1 MGAETGIAWT
11 DHTFNIAWGCQKV
24 SPGCTHCYAEGLST
38 RYGHGVWGPN
48 KPRRTF
54 GPKHW
59 VEPIA
64 WNRAAERPE
73 PPRTPAFMP
82 GGIPPR
88 MNAGARN
95 ECGGSVRRRGRV
107 FCSSMC
113 DIFEDHPTIER
124 ELGKLWP
131 LIRATPS
138 LDWQLLT
145 KRAERI
151 AECLPADWGGGYPNV
166 WLGVSIETREYEW
179 RVQLLRR
186 VPARVRFVSYE
197 PALGPIDGIDLT
209 GIDWLIYGGES
220 GAGFR
225 PDDERWAEGI
235 REQCRREGVA
245 FFFKQRAARFP
256 GTGTMPVPSGA
267 GLSQP
272 LNHPLSGEG
281 AEGTDGDKP
290 REFPLSVIAEPVFST
305 GQG

>member
-1 MGAETGIAWT
+1 MGTETGIAWT

-24 SPGCTHCYAEGLST
+24 SPGCTHCYAEDLST
-38 RYGHGVWGPN
+38 RYGHGVWGPG

-54 GPKHW
+54 GAKHW
-59 VEPIA
+59 AEPIA
-64 WNRAAERPE
+64 WNRAAMKAKRRDKACPER
-73 PPRTPAFMP
+73 R
-82 GGIPPR
+82 
-88 MNAGARN
+88 
-95 ECGGSVRRRGRV
+95 RV

-124 ELGKLWP
+124 ELRKLWP
-131 LIRATPS
+131 LIRETPS

-151 AECLPADWGGGYPNV
+151 AESLPADWGGGYANV

-197 PALGPIDGIDLT
+197 PALGPVAGIDLT

-220 GAGFR
+220 GAEFR
-225 PDDERWAEGI
+225 RDEEQWARDI
-235 REQCRREGVA
+235 REQCDREGVA
-245 FFFKQRAARFP
+245 FFFKQRAARYP
-256 GTGTMPVPSGA
+256 GTGTMPI
-267 GLSQP
+267 LSQA
-272 LNHPLSGEG
+272 LSHALSSEG
-281 AEGTDGDKP
+281 GEGTDGDKP
-290 REFPLSVIAEPVFST
+290 REFPLSMIAEPVLST